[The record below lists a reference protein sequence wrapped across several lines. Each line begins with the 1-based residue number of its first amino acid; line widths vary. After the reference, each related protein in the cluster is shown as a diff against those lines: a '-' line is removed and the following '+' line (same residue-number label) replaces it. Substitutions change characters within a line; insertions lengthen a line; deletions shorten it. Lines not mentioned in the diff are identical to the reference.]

1 MAHGANATLVG
12 RGRRTPASGPGV
24 SWWRRGDRLIAAVAG
39 AFTLAQLLLVRPGLG
54 LGWDEKVY
62 VSQVAA
68 QAPPAFFSAPRARG
82 VSLLVA
88 PVVSWSTSTELLR
101 VYLALLSGLGL
112 YLALRGWRGL
122 FPDRVLAAAGAL
134 FASLWVTLFYGPQ
147 AMPNLWVALG
157 GLACVGCVLRARA
170 DRGDRAARWGV
181 AAGAALMAWMRP
193 TDAVWLALP
202 LLVLAAARHR
212 RVALPLLAGLATGV
226 GQWVIE
232 AYASYGGLA
241 QRLSDASRIQGG
253 LGRHL
258 AVDDQLRSLAGRT
271 LCRPC
276 TAAVPHPAVTA
287 WWFVLPLLAAAGLV
301 VAVRARR
308 TLPTLLP
315 LACATTAAVP
325 YLFMIGYAAPRF
337 LLPAY
342 ALLAIPVADALCR
355 LVTRPDGRLRRIVA
369 PLVALALA
377 GHLAVQYAVLDRTVD
392 RATADHR
399 EWARIAAH
407 LHRLG
412 VRPPCLLTG
421 DEAIPVAYYTGCS
434 SANTQGSNANTTDDA
449 ILRTALRTPTAAL
462 TRPGRPTPPYARDWQ
477 TRPSGRLNLHI
488 APAPGAGRPA

>member
-1 MAHGANATLVG
+1 MSQGAHTTLVG
-12 RGRRTPASGPGV
+12 GRRRPPASVPGTSWRGRAAGP
-24 SWWRRGDRLIAAVAG
+24 LAAVAG
-39 AFTLAQLLLVRPGLG
+39 AFTLAQLLLVRPGMG
-54 LGWDEKVY
+54 LGWDETVY

-88 PVVSWSTSTELLR
+88 PVVSWSTSTLLLR
-101 VYLALLSGLGL
+101 IYLALLSGLGL
-112 YLALRGWRGL
+112 YLALRAWRGL
-122 FPDRVLAAAGAL
+122 FPDRVLALAGAL

-157 GLACVGCVLRARA
+157 GLACAGCVLRARA
-170 DRGDRAARWGV
+170 EPRDRAARRGV
-181 AAGAALMAWMRP
+181 AAGAAVMAWMRP
-193 TDAVWLALP
+193 TDALWLALP

-212 RVALPLLAGLATGV
+212 RVAAWLLAGLATGV

-232 AYASYGGLA
+232 AYAAHGGLGR
-241 QRLSDASRIQGG
+241 RLSDAARIQGG
-253 LGRHL
+253 LGPHL
-258 AVDDQLRSLAGRT
+258 AVDDQLRGLVGRT

-276 TAAVPHPAVTA
+276 TGPLPHPAVMA
-287 WWFVLPLLAAAGLV
+287 WWFALPLLAAAGLA

-325 YLFMIGYAAPRF
+325 YLFLIGYAAPRF

-342 ALLAIPVADALCR
+342 ALLAIPVADALLH
-355 LVTRPDGRLRRIVA
+355 LVTRPDGGPRRIVA

-377 GHLAVQYAVLDRTVD
+377 GHLAVQYAVLDRTVQ
-392 RATADHR
+392 RSTTDHR
-399 EWARIAAH
+399 AWARTAAR

-421 DEAIPVAYYTGCS
+421 EQSVPVAYYAGCA
-434 SANTQGSNANTTDDA
+434 SANTRGHDTNTTEA
-449 ILRTALRTPTAAL
+449 GLLRTARRMPTAAL
-462 TRPGRPTPPYARDWQ
+462 TLPGEPPPAYARHWR
-477 TRPSGRLNLHI
+477 TRPSAELDLHL
-488 APAPGAGRPA
+488 APGPVSP